1 MSTARSVTF
10 SISGCTVECGADQ
23 TLLEA
28 GEAAGIALPSQC
40 RDGTCGKCRAKLLAG
55 EVDMQHQGG
64 LLPRHRALGYILTCC
79 SRPLTDV
86 VIER

>member
-1 MSTARSVTF
+1 MTRTKTVTF
-10 SISGCTVECGADQ
+10 TTSGCTVECLPDQ

-28 GEAAGIALPSQC
+28 AETVGVPLPSSC
-40 RDGTCGKCRAKLLAG
+40 RGGACGKCRAKLLCG
-55 EVDMQHQGG
+55 RVDLQHEGG
-64 LLPRHRALGYILTCC
+64 LLPRHIELGYLLICR

>member
-1 MSTARSVTF
+1 MTSAKSVTF
-10 SISGCTVECGADQ
+10 SVSGHTVACRPDQ

-28 GEAAGIALPSQC
+28 GEAGGVPLPSNC
-40 RDGTCGKCRAKLLAG
+40 RDGTCGKCRARLLSG
-55 EVDMQHQGG
+55 QVDMRHQGG
-64 LLPRHRALGYILTCC
+64 ILPRHIERGYILTCC